1 MKKTNHHNTIVSS
14 EIEKQLNIKFENFE
28 FKLDNWGEVDN
39 YAIIEKNTYVFLECE
54 RGQKHPN
61 TNVLKLYPYLEKNP
75 EIKITLIHY
84 FFKENKTPKNRLALC
99 DFIAKKMEEIFGN
112 RFTYKKIIEK

>member
-28 FKLDNWGEVDN
+28 FKLGSWGEVDN
-39 YAIIEKNTYVFLECE
+39 YSIIDTNTIVFLECE
-54 RGQKHPN
+54 KGKKHPN
-61 TNVLKLYPYLEKNP
+61 TNVLKLYPYLEENP

-99 DFIAKKMEEIFGN
+99 DFIVNKMRKKFGN